1 MHHILYDRHREPVFN
16 SVMTHFPAVY
26 IRVYLSYLKT
36 KDFNLYQKKKKS
48 QNVEVHGFKLKF
60 KEATLE
66 GTLVM
71 KVLQFKVL
79 HMSSGGRYVPVW
91 V

>member
-1 MHHILYDRHREPVFN
+1 MWRYTVF
-16 SVMTHFPAVY
+16 
-26 IRVYLSYLKT
+26 
-36 KDFNLYQKKKKS
+36 
-48 QNVEVHGFKLKF
+48 KF

-79 HMSSGGRYVPVW
+79 HMTSGGRYVPMW